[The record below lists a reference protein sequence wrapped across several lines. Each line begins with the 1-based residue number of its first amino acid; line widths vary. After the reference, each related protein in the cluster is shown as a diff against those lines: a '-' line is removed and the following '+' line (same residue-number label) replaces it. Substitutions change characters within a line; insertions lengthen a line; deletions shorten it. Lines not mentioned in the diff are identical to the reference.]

1 MRRAMQYMVLVALVA
16 GGLTL
21 GGCYGGGGGDADAD
35 SNNDEPEPAKTA
47 PADEN

>member
-16 GGLTL
+16 GGLIL
-21 GGCYGGGGGDADAD
+21 GGCYGGGGGDADSD
-35 SNNDEPEPAKTA
+35 NDEPEPAKTA

>member
-16 GGLTL
+16 GGLAL
-21 GGCYGGGGGDADAD
+21 GGCYGGGGGDADGD
-35 SNNDEPEPAKTA
+35 NDEPGPAKTA